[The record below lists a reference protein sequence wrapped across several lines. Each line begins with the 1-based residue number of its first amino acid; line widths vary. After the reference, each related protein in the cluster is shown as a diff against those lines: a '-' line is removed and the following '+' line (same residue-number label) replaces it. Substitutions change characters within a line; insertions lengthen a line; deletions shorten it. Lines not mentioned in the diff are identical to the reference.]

1 MRIFVNILYFCAI
14 QIHWSSVVVLM
25 SRSNTVW
32 MSTHMQLGWRSWSW
46 ELPVWW
52 GEEAWWAELTW
63 TVFSHQQVSRAW
75 WSASQYDLQKKKWN
89 SSCETSVIS
98 QQLPLHSTWAP
109 VRYTH
114 IATYTVH
121 AFREFIDSN
130 TSQIP
135 AVITISLM
143 IKDTGNTLIKMF
155 QKSGGTPQR
164 SPASSTDM

>member
-1 MRIFVNILYFCAI
+1 MQWSNVEVSVYRPSTVCA
-14 QIHWSSVVVLM
+14 
-25 SRSNTVW
+25 
-32 MSTHMQLGWRSWSW
+32 STHMQWGWRSWPW

-75 WSASQYDLQKKKWN
+75 WSASQCDLQKKKWN

-114 IATYTVH
+114 TATYTVH

-135 AVITISLM
+135 AVIPVSVM

-155 QKSGGTPQR
+155 QKSGGAPQR
-164 SPASSTDM
+164 SSASTTDM